1 MITASVF
8 FRSSKCSN
16 FSIQRIFQVTQNVRT
31 IHTICTAFFLSRKK
45 AKGHHSLSTDLEFYC
60 DMDDKK
66 RDTQSLQR
74 IWTTFPSYQT
84 HHFTTFNSFQRN
96 VLSAHSENPLTGS
109 CLRMESIRTL
119 PKAFRNRTLSDLCRF
134 TPLIHVSAQPTIQD
148 KNTVVPSCCSFRQEI
163 SLAGNKLS

>member
-1 MITASVF
+1 MFEPLIQFVLYFFFQGRKQKDITHCPLILSSTVTWMIKSETRRASKEVGQP
-8 FRSSKCSN
+8 SQAIK
-16 FSIQRIFQVTQNVRT
+16 
-31 IHTICTAFFLSRKK
+31 HTISPPST
-45 AKGHHSLSTDLEFYC
+45 HSNA
-60 DMDDKK
+60 M
-66 RDTQSLQR
+66 
-74 IWTTFPSYQT
+74 SYQPT
-84 HHFTTFNSFQRN
+84 LKTPS
-96 VLSAHSENPLTGS
+96 LGS